1 MCVVL
6 LTGRWV
12 STLPFLQ
19 SNVINGDVPLNARAT
34 DAFQNNLRR
43 ARQLTLHSA
52 YIHGTKKTKTRI
64 FAIKKNQGRYMLQFS
79 LIALFKIL
87 QQVASV
93 CFKI

>member
-19 SNVINGDVPLNARAT
+19 SNVINGNVPLVAWAT

-43 ARQLTLHSA
+43 ARQLT
-52 YIHGTKKTKTRI
+52 YIDMVG
-64 FAIKKNQGRYMLQFS
+64 
-79 LIALFKIL
+79 
-87 QQVASV
+87 
-93 CFKI
+93 